1 MKQIGQ
7 HFYINDI
14 TLEKKYDTEIL
25 HSDACT
31 ADDIISEIG
40 GQLDFNRISVSC
52 VFWYE
57 VNVCLVIYRLSFM
70 TAEVCLST
78 VMLGHISLIQF

>member
-1 MKQIGQ
+1 MTLRSCTLMHALQMILFLKQL
-7 HFYINDI
+7 HF
-14 TLEKKYDTEIL
+14 
-25 HSDACT
+25 H
-31 ADDIISEIG
+31 
-40 GQLDFNRISVSC
+40 RISVSC

-70 TAEVCLST
+70 TAELCLST